1 MNTPATTQESLLP
14 DLRVLGND
22 LTQIS
27 GLRRTLSLALPF
39 IWFALYFLFATW
51 HWWAAAIV
59 CTICLS
65 FVTYG
70 SVSHDLVH
78 GNLSLRKGTNSALL
92 SVIEL
97 LALRSGHAY
106 RLAHLHHH
114 ARYPQSDD
122 IEGAAA
128 RMSFARTLLEGNV
141 FQPRIWKWAVARP
154 SRDRWIIIFEG
165 IACLGL
171 LILAFIVI
179 PVTYVFAVYVVLM
192 IMGSWIIPLIT
203 SYFPHDP
210 AGSNE
215 LLQTRLFR
223 GKVFSI
229 IALERL
235 YHLEHHLFPSVPHH
249 NWPELGRRLDP
260 YFNRAGIKPIKLWL

>member
-1 MNTPATTQESLLP
+1 MENVAPPVENRLPLL
-14 DLRVLGND
+14 RELGDD
-22 LTQIS
+22 LTHIS
-27 GLRRTLSLALPF
+27 AFRRLLSLSLPF
-39 IWFALYFLFATW
+39 VWLTLYFSFAAW
-51 HWWAAAIV
+51 HWWAAAVV

-70 SVSHDLVH
+70 SISHDLVH
-78 GNLSLRKGTNSALL
+78 ANLGLDKRSNGFLL

-97 LALRSGHAY
+97 IALRSGHAY

-114 ARYPQSDD
+114 ARYPQLDD

-128 RMSFARTLLEGNV
+128 RMSFARTIIEGMI
-141 FQPRIWKWAVARP
+141 FQVRIWKWAVGRP
-154 SRDRWIIIFEG
+154 SQDRAIIIFEG
-165 IACLGL
+165 ITCLL
-171 LILAFIVI
+171 ALILAFSLI
-179 PVTYVFAVYVVLM
+179 PVTSIFAVYAVLM
-192 IMGSWIIPLIT
+192 IMGSWVIPLVT
-203 SYFPHDP
+203 SYFPHNP
-210 AGSNE
+210 FGTEE

-229 IALERL
+229 IALKHL

-260 YFNRAGIKPIKLWL
+260 YFKRAGITPIKLWF